1 MYLNIFLV
9 PFTIIRIIRFIQLM
23 TYIFQVTAL
32 LQTLELQ
39 ESAKRKGHFALFNCL
54 VLGHTKYKGVQRVY
68 CNPFPAKKFYGSH
81 RMDPVIIRPPGIDNG
96 AFVVTPESIWYAS
109 VLLLFSAS
117 AMTDTGSK
125 SFDCALISTLETYDD
140 SENGN
145 YAHYTFYDNYF
156 FYDNNSYYCN
166 YLHYDSISAL

>member
-1 MYLNIFLV
+1 
-9 PFTIIRIIRFIQLM
+9 M

-54 VLGHTKYKGVQRVY
+54 VLGHTKYKGVQQIY
-68 CNPFPAKKFYGSH
+68 CNQFPAKPFYSSH
-81 RMDPVIIRPPGIDNG
+81 RMDLVMIRPPGIDNG
-96 AFVVTPESIWYAS
+96 GFVVSPETVWYAR

-125 SFDCALISTLETYDD
+125 SFNCALVSTLETYVDQ
-140 SENGN
+140 ENGYYVLYIN
-145 YAHYTFYDNYF
+145 YTYYDNF
-156 FYDNNSYYCN
+156 F
-166 YLHYDSISAL
+166 IR